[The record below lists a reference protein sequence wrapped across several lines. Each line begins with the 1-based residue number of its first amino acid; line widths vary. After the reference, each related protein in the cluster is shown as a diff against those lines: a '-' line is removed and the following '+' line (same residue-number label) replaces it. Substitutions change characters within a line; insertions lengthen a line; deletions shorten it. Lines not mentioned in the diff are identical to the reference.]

1 MCHKYSFIWSYGFKK
16 RFINIKVASN
26 QNSIIEFLESKDIN
40 TTINIDEISEKNLK
54 QKIEYIFKNNI
65 YDRLDLNF
73 SKTKLV
79 EKIVKELEWMIDIYG

>member
-1 MCHKYSFIWSYGFKK
+1 
-16 RFINIKVASN
+16 VASN

-54 QKIEYIFKNNI
+54 QKIEYIFKNGI

-79 EKIVKELEWMIDIYG
+79 EKIVKELE